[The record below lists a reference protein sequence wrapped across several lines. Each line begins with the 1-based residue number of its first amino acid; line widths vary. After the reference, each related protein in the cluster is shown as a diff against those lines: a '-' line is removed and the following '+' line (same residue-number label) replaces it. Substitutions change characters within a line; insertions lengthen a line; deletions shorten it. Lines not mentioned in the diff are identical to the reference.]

1 MVYKFDHLVITGRDK
16 MDVAARTLQAAGFH
30 LTDLARHNLG
40 SLNRLIML
48 DSAYLEILGWEPG
61 AESIRQE
68 IADRACGLDALVFR
82 TLNSDTCYQN
92 LMDAGFE
99 PNPVQDLSRPVQVDG
114 EIKQALFK
122 AVRFTTQ
129 PIPGLRIYFCQHLT
143 PQYVWM
149 AEDMEHANGLTHLKE
164 VGVGSSNPKQTYQ
177 LFAKLLELHNPLL
190 DSSQSREN
198 DYTIDLGNCL
208 LRIHGEAVESPNL
221 ITQCQIENSDGSKI
235 CTLSQENFKW

>member
-1 MVYKFDHLVITGRDK
+1 MTYKFDHLVITGRDK
-16 MDVAARTLQAAGFH
+16 MDMAARIFQEEGFH

-40 SLNRLIML
+40 SLNRLVML

-61 AESIRQE
+61 AQSIRQE

-82 TLNSDTCYQN
+82 TSNADTCYRD
-92 LMDAGFE
+92 LTEAGFA
-99 PNPVQDLSRPVQVDG
+99 PNPVQDLSRPVKIDG

-143 PQYVWM
+143 PEYVWI
-149 AEDMEHANGLTHLKE
+149 AEDMKHSNGLIHLKE
-164 VGVGSSNPKQTYQ
+164 IEVESSNPTQTYQ
-177 LFAKLLELHNPLL
+177 LFDKLLQLQVPTL
-190 DSSQSREN
+190 DGSQNLEN

-208 LRIHGEAVESPNL
+208 LRIHGGAVEFSNL
-221 ITQCQIENSDGSKI
+221 IAQCQIENNDGSKI
-235 CTLSQENFKW
+235 CTLSQYDFKW